1 MLDTISTNDSDANR
15 SDNVAATASSLL
27 RRGLP
32 LLMVLLLLTV
42 PVGGASAQQ
51 VGDTY
56 CDTGVEQLVPIIY
69 GMIVALAF
77 PIFGYSLAKAGIQYM
92 NAGANPERK
101 NKAKESLTSSG
112 TGFLIVLAALIAPTL
127 LQDIASELGFTISGC
142 VMPF

>member
-1 MLDTISTNDSDANR
+1 MLDTNPSTDSDANR
-15 SDNVAATASSLL
+15 FTSVAESGSRLL

-32 LLMVLLLLTV
+32 LLIVLMLLTV

-56 CDTGVEQLVPIIY
+56 CDTGVEQLIPIIY

-101 NKAKESLTSSG
+101 NRAKESLTSSG
-112 TGFLIVLAALIAPTL
+112 TGFLIVLTALIAPTL